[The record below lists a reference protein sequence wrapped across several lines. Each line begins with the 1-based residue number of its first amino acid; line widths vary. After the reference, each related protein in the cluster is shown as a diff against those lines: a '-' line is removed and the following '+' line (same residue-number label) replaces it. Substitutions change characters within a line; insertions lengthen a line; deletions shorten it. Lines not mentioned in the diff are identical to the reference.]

1 MKKDFFALND
11 SKYLMNNSSMHTAEN
26 SSFQSKMNSRK
37 NRINSHDDY
46 KYSNT
51 VIFQLP
57 RREKK
62 NIYKKYIKNKTSLY
76 LTDIMNTTNT
86 TYKGKEINLKNTFGL
101 TSIGD
106 INKKM
111 ITNKISKE
119 ILPNIDS
126 HYKSYNKYVK
136 NPKCFTCCD
145 TKLNPKYL
153 IRLYNEQHMNN
164 FEDIIN
170 NKKAKINTVRD
181 NKNTYIRKINDIKR
195 IKYEINLKKEAINE
209 YKENLKNHI
218 NSINHTTYTIK
229 SYKESLETSFLNKYN
244 EILRI
249 INGAFREEKKKSD
262 QQSEELLN
270 LEKEVSTL
278 QSLIS
283 KKEATLIKIKKWIS
297 LQIYIKE
304 GKKPKNI
311 NEILE
316 KRYKNKL
323 IFETPEELEIIFKH
337 KENKNLRLMDEYNK
351 RIEDNKAYMNELTDL
366 ERHIGNIELD
376 FDNIIMERENT
387 LENLKS
393 KSKDLNNSLNE
404 LNALKQKYYELHNS
418 SILNKRSKSVNNKLT
433 NINSLNKNKEG
444 EIKKNELGIYYKFT
458 NIHNNIFVL
467 IDVIYSAFIYND
479 LEGLSFN
486 DTYINE
492 INIAN
497 ISKSKRASIQIKL
510 IEIGLNYIYNSIQE
524 KINGNKNNLKIMEDT
539 IHLID
544 LYHKRINGNKNRI
557 EQENKR
563 RELMKKVEEKN
574 KKIYFLPRGQFE
586 KYNIVK
592 MKNMKDKDR
601 LKNKKVIKKI
611 DIWDFLHD
619 QNIEDKLLNEN
630 I

>member
-1 MKKDFFALND
+1 MKKDFFILND
-11 SKYLMNNSSMHTAEN
+11 SKYLMNNSSMYTAEN
-26 SSFQSKMNSRK
+26 SSFQSKMNTRK

-57 RREKK
+57 RKEKT

-86 TYKGKEINLKNTFGL
+86 TYKAKEINLKNTFGL
-101 TSIGD
+101 TSIND

-111 ITNKISKE
+111 KTNQ
-119 ILPNIDS
+119 ILPNIGS
-126 HYKSYNKYVK
+126 NNKSFNKYVK
-136 NPKCFTCCD
+136 NPQCFTCCN

-153 IRLYNEQHMNN
+153 IKLYNEQHMKKD
-164 FEDIIN
+164 FEEIIN
-170 NKKAKINTVRD
+170 DKKAKINTVRD
-181 NKNTYIRKINDIKR
+181 DKNTYIRKINDIKR

-209 YKENLKNHI
+209 YKENLKNHM
-218 NSINHTTYTIK
+218 NSINHTTSTIK
-229 SYKESLETSFLNKYN
+229 SYKETFENSFLNKYN
-244 EILRI
+244 ENLRI
-249 INGAFREEKKKSD
+249 INGVFREEKKKSD

-278 QSLIS
+278 QLLIS
-283 KKEATLIKIKKWIS
+283 KKEATLLKIKKWIS
-297 LQIYIKE
+297 LQIHIKE
-304 GKKPKNI
+304 GVKPKNI
-311 NEILE
+311 NEILD

-323 IFETPEELEIIFKH
+323 IFETPEELEIIFKN

-351 RIEDNKAYMNELTDL
+351 RIEDNKVYMNELTDL
-366 ERHIGNIELD
+366 ERHVGSIELD
-376 FDNIIMERENT
+376 FDNIIMEKENI

-393 KSKDLNNSLNE
+393 KNKDLNNSLNE

-418 SILNKRSKSVNNKLT
+418 IILNKRSKSVNNKLT

-467 IDVIYSAFIYND
+467 IDVIYSAFIYNN

-510 IEIGLNYIYNSIQE
+510 IEIGLNYIYNSIKE

-544 LYHKRINGNKNRI
+544 LYHKRINGNKNRV

-563 RELMKKVEEKN
+563 RALMKKVDEKN
-574 KKIYFLPRGQFE
+574 KKIYFLPRGKFE

-592 MKNMKDKDR
+592 IKNMKDKDR
-601 LKNKKVIKKI
+601 LKNKKIIKKI
-611 DIWDFLHD
+611 DIWDFLYD

-630 I
+630 V